1 MAQGFHLFPSR
12 TEKLSLVT
20 LMVLLNSGR
29 VGRCLLFISPVIF
42 IDNRTIFLYLIL
54 LIFSLF

>member
-1 MAQGFHLFPSR
+1 
-12 TEKLSLVT
+12 
-20 LMVLLNSGR
+20 
-29 VGRCLLFISPVIF
+29 LLFISPVIF